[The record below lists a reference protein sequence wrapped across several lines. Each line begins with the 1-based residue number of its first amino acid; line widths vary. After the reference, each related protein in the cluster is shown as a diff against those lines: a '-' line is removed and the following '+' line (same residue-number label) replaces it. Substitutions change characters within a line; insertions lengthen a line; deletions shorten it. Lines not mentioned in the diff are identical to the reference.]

1 MKKIY
6 VKENKDIAL
15 LDPFLVHMVV
25 GTIVGA
31 RLGEVFF
38 YNWDYF
44 QNNLLEI
51 FLPFKIDSSGW
62 EFIGFRGLSSHG
74 ATVGIIIS
82 IILYKI
88 RYKYDSVLWIFDRI
102 VIAVAL
108 GGMFVRIGN
117 FFNSEIV
124 GKYTN
129 SDFGVIFLNRSEVLP
144 RHPAQL
150 YEAFGYLL
158 LFILLLFSWV
168 SLVGVV
174 RAEFLRARNFEYVL
188 AARAL
193 GVSNMKIMF
202 NHLLPNAMVAT
213 LTFLPFILNG
223 SIVTL
228 TSLDFLGFGMPP
240 GSPSLGELLAQGK
253 NNIHAPWL
261 GLTSFFGIAV
271 LLSLLIF
278 IGEGVR
284 DAFDPRKVF
293 VD

>member
-1 MKKIY
+1 MNDLIIEWSPNVKVISIGPIAIHWYSLMFLLAFYIGFKIMKKVY

-74 ATVGIIIS
+74 ATVGIIVS

-158 LFILLLFSWV
+158 LFILLVLIYNKTKLIQNRGFVFGLFLSILFGIRFIV
-168 SLVGVV
+168 
-174 RAEFLRARNFEYVL
+174 EYVKESQGGIEE
-188 AARAL
+188 AL
-193 GVSNMKIMF
+193 GILSTGQWLSI
-202 NHLLPNAMVAT
+202 
-213 LTFLPFILNG
+213 PFIL
-223 SIVTL
+223 
-228 TSLDFLGFGMPP
+228 LGFALMT
-240 GSPSLGELLAQGK
+240 
-253 NNIHAPWL
+253 L
-261 GLTSFFGIAV
+261 GLKNKANG
-271 LLSLLIF
+271 
-278 IGEGVR
+278 
-284 DAFDPRKVF
+284 
-293 VD
+293 